1 MSTKLTGYIKS
12 FGNAGFIAGVN
23 EWKGMVEQANSPQG
37 ALEKLILA
45 LQIKTAFEKKISVE
59 SVSVTI
65 SEPTNAVHNPDAI
78 PQKELNLVL
87 QS

>member
-1 MSTKLTGYIKS
+1 MSMQLTAYIKS
-12 FGNAGFIAGVN
+12 FGNAVFIAGVN
-23 EWKGMVEQANSPQG
+23 EWKGMIEQANSPQG

-45 LQIKTAFEKKISVE
+45 LQIKTAFEKKIPVE
-59 SVSVTI
+59 SVKVTI
-65 SEPTNAVHNPDAI
+65 ASQANSEYNPDSI